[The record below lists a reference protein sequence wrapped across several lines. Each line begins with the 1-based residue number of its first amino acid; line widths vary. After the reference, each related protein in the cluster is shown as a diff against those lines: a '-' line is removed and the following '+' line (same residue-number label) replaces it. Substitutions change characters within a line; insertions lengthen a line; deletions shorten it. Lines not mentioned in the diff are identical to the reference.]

1 MELFSNLAWIAVAL
15 GLWGGWLIERQRGR
29 PVSLRSGFRVQ
40 LTTLAVLTLILLP
53 VVSVSDDLQ
62 ATHNPAEVERSCI
75 RSDQHL
81 LRPDVVPPAPAA
93 LAVLISC
100 VLLASPRTIAFLR
113 PPSLPRDEQR
123 ALIRVLASRP
133 PPAA

>member
-15 GLWGGWLIERQRGR
+15 GLWGGWLIERQRGGA
-29 PVSLRSGFRVQ
+29 VSLRSGFRVQ
-40 LTTLAVLTLILLP
+40 LTALAVLTLILLP

-62 ATHNPAEVERSCI
+62 ASHNPAEVERSCI

-81 LRPDVVPPAPAA
+81 LRPDAVPPAPAG
-93 LAVLISC
+93 LTVVISC
-100 VLLASPRTIAFLR
+100 LLLACPRTIAFLR
-113 PPSLPRDEQR
+113 PPALPRSER
-123 ALIRVLASRP
+123 TALVRVLASKP